1 MADSSG
7 TTRTEVLE
15 LIADAVVVRSGEH
28 KTHPARIGIDG
39 PDGSGKTTLREELAE
54 VLRGRGFDV
63 IEATMDDFH
72 RPRVVRYAM
81 GRDSWEGY
89 WAAAFDYETV
99 TSDLL
104 TPLGPRGTLRY
115 RTKAH
120 DLETDSP
127 VEGGWLEAAPNA
139 ILLLDGVLLQRR
151 EIVGNINCA
160 IYLDVPFEETYQRL
174 AARNGFPMDPEAP
187 SNLRYTETQRH
198 YMRTC
203 TPAERAG
210 IVVDNTDPAA
220 PRITKNAPA
229 PSTHSH

>member
-1 MADSSG
+1 MISDARAQTPRDA
-7 TTRTEVLE
+7 VLE
-15 LIADAVVVRSGEH
+15 ALADAVVVRSGEH

-39 PDGSGKTTLREELAE
+39 PDGSGKTTLRQELAE

-63 IEATMDDFH
+63 IEASLDDFH

-89 WAAAFDYETV
+89 WAAAFDYETL

-120 DLETDSP
+120 DLETDTP
-127 VEGGWLEAAPNA
+127 VEEGWLEADPHA
-139 ILLLDGVLLQRR
+139 ILLIDGVLIQRR
-151 EIVGNINCA
+151 EVISNLNCA

-174 AARNGFPMDPEAP
+174 AVRNGFPADPEAP

-198 YMRTC
+198 YQRTC
-203 TPAERAG
+203 TPVERAG
-210 IVVDNTDPAA
+210 IVVDNTDPG
-220 PRITKNAPA
+220 N
-229 PSTHSH
+229 PSIVKDNRS

>member
-1 MADSSG
+1 MTASSG
-7 TTRTEVLE
+7 TTRAEVLE
-15 LIADAVVVRSGEH
+15 LIADAVVVRSREH

-39 PDGSGKTTLREELAE
+39 PDGSGKTTLRKELAE

-72 RPRVVRYAM
+72 HPRVVRYAM

-89 WAAAFDYETV
+89 WAAAFDYETL

-115 RTKAH
+115 RTKSH
-120 DLETDSP
+120 DLETDTP
-127 VEGGWLEAAPNA
+127 VEGGWLEAAPHA
-139 ILLLDGVLLQRR
+139 ILLFDGVLIQRR
-151 EIVGNINCA
+151 EVVGNLNCA

-174 AARNGFPMDPEAP
+174 AVRNGFPTDPEAP

-198 YMRTC
+198 YQRTC
-203 TPAERAG
+203 TPIERAG
-210 IVVDNTDPAA
+210 IVVDNTDPAN
-220 PRITKNAPA
+220 PRIVKDHAA
-229 PSTHSH
+229 R